1 MMVRLEKANYSV
13 TIIRSVGLGLMS
25 FSYNGN
31 IGSGFI
37 FIVILETRYSVFKI
51 KAGKMVKGNPSEL

>member
-37 FIVILETRYSVFKI
+37 FIVILETRYRVFKI
-51 KAGKMVKGNPSEL
+51 KVGGW